1 MVKAFEKQ
9 IKTIKDKG
17 QEQIDALEGL
27 KPKEQT
33 KSIKEIFPEGY
44 DSVEIK
50 NELNKI
56 KEYEKKVNRDNM
68 IYCSSKESFGFK
80 IFKTIRSFGD
90 DIYSSKITINET
102 NQERSDLA
110 EYILNFNDN
119 TRPKN
124 KDDKKIYIYILNS
137 APNPYYGIE
146 LVIDAFKSGLF
157 PLKSTTGTRLKVL
170 TPKKML
176 QRLPIALAKVKAGNN
191 SENLLNEIRQID
203 YSWCQS
209 KQITKKVC
217 NNIIK
222 SI

>member
-1 MVKAFEKQ
+1 MGKAFQKQ
-9 IKTIKDKG
+9 IKTIEDKG
-17 QEQIDALEGL
+17 QKQIDALECL

-68 IYCSSKESFGFK
+68 IYYSSKESFDFK

-124 KDDKKIYIYILNS
+124 KDVKKKYIYIFL
-137 APNPYYGIE
+137 
-146 LVIDAFKSGLF
+146 
-157 PLKSTTGTRLKVL
+157 
-170 TPKKML
+170 
-176 QRLPIALAKVKAGNN
+176 IAHKILIMV
-191 SENLLNEIRQID
+191 
-203 YSWCQS
+203 
-209 KQITKKVC
+209 
-217 NNIIK
+217 
-222 SI
+222 